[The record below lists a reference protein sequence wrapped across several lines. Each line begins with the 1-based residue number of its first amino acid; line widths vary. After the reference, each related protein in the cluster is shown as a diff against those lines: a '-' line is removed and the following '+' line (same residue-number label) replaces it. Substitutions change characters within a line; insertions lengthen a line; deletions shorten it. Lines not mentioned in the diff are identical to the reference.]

1 MKVLL
6 VVGGSRAGL
15 EFFFSLL
22 DGHTEILQFPGFLV
36 GDEKLIQ
43 ILSYENCSDI
53 SSSFIKN
60 YSHFFDSSIS
70 EEGKLNPAI
79 THFKERHYMLG
90 ENKDQHYF
98 VDKEKF
104 IQNFSELFEK
114 KNKSNLNN
122 RLYEN
127 LLMLHEAYLLT
138 CGHDIN
144 KKKVMIIN
152 CHLID
157 WTKFFIKRIMGNV
170 DFEIIHTIRNPLS
183 AISSPVNNWLKY
195 NSGKFFF
202 AREIYFHLDLVING
216 IKKLK
221 KFNKKIFLIQLEIL
235 HKNNLSVMDDFCKTY
250 NLRDEECLKKSTFHN
265 LKWWGDI
272 VSGKDLNGINANF
285 NINFDQKNFFRR
297 DIKFLEFILK
307 DYIVFYKYKFTTEA
321 SKFFFNIF
329 PMRCEIIVWKNTF
342 KHKRPKHILSIPFFY
357 IIRLLF
363 VNKFSQKNLNMPRAF
378 GME

>member
-6 VVGGSRAGL
+6 AAGGSRSGID
-15 EFFFSLL
+15 FFFSLL
-22 DGHTEILQFPGFLV
+22 DGHSEILQLPGHLV
-36 GDEKLIQ
+36 GNEKLIQ
-43 ILSYENCSDI
+43 ILSYKNCSDI

-70 EEGKLNPAI
+70 EEDKLKPPI
-79 THFKERHYMLG
+79 THFKERHYALG

-104 IQNFSELFEK
+104 IKNFSQLFEK

-122 RLYEN
+122 SLYEN

-144 KKKVMIIN
+144 KKKIMIIN
-152 CHLID
+152 CHIID
-157 WTKFFIKRIMGNV
+157 QTKFFIKRIMGNV

-216 IKKLK
+216 IKKLAK
-221 KFNKKIFLIQLEIL
+221 
-235 HKNNLSVMDDFCKTY
+235 
-250 NLRDEECLKKSTFHN
+250 
-265 LKWWGDI
+265 
-272 VSGKDLNGINANF
+272 
-285 NINFDQKNFFRR
+285 
-297 DIKFLEFILK
+297 
-307 DYIVFYKYKFTTEA
+307 
-321 SKFFFNIF
+321 
-329 PMRCEIIVWKNTF
+329 
-342 KHKRPKHILSIPFFY
+342 
-357 IIRLLF
+357 
-363 VNKFSQKNLNMPRAF
+363 
-378 GME
+378 